1 MKRIFLFFVFGL
13 FLSLPLQAAE
23 PKVHVVVAAD
33 GRAGFGA
40 NLMADY
46 NNIERLFKGNV
57 PKERL
62 NFIALER
69 DEIIPDKILQTISRI
84 ELSAEDTLIFYYSG
98 NAAGRAGTQ
107 DDGTAKLE
115 NAEAGNGGQ
124 FFQLKDEQGKPVE
137 LFRRTLLAQLKEKK
151 ARLTV
156 LLTDCSNI
164 EEVSS
169 SNKTDSDQKTGETL
183 FPPETLSPIF
193 EALFMKPTGIVD
205 ITSSKRGEA
214 SFADSTGKNRGSCF
228 TAALMSLFE
237 KHRNNGTITWSDFT
251 AELKTEVHKS
261 FLESH
266 PQGFKFEPPLNGIVR
281 QNTQTIEIYGE
292 LPGAQSVVAYQ
303 GPRFGVRAASIHSG
317 GVRVT
322 QIVPGGPGAKA
333 GFEVGDIILEI
344 NGKPIQNE
352 EDYSKSIDDSPKMVN
367 AKIVN
372 VKDGRTLN
380 VTFELGY

>member
-1 MKRIFLFFVFGL
+1 MKHIFWFFVFGL

-23 PKVHVVVAAD
+23 PKIHVVVAAD

-40 NLMADY
+40 NLLADY
-46 NNIERLFKGNV
+46 NSIERLFKGNV

-62 NFIALER
+62 NFIVLEK

-84 ELSAEDTLIFYYSG
+84 ELSAEDALIFYYSG
-98 NAAGRAGTQ
+98 NAASKTGTL
-107 DDGTAKLE
+107 DDGTAKSE
-115 NAEAGNGGQ
+115 NTEAGNGGQ
-124 FFQLKDEQGKPVE
+124 FFQLKDEQGKSVE

-164 EEVSS
+164 EVSA
-169 SNKTDSDQKTGETL
+169 SNQTDSVQKSAEII

-193 EALFMKPTGIVD
+193 ESLFMKPTGIVD

-228 TAALMSLFE
+228 TSALVSLFE
-237 KHRNNGTITWSDFT
+237 THRNNETINWLDFT

-266 PQGFKFEPPLNGIVR
+266 PQGFKFEPPLNGIVQ

-292 LPGAQSVVAYQ
+292 LPGAQSTVAYQ
-303 GPRFGVRAASIHSG
+303 GPRFGVRAASVHGG
-317 GVRVT
+317 GVRIT
-322 QIVPGGPGAKA
+322 QIVPNGPGAKA

-352 EDYSKSIDDSPKMVN
+352 EDYSNAIDDSPKMVN